1 MNAPEFCANSQYLA
15 DVSPIIPTAY
25 ITPETLAHLLT
36 TLDFNLIINELVQKS
51 WSVQTRFWPTWLVTG
66 LQAEA
71 RQLHQEGL
79 FKPAHVRHAVYTEF
93 QRDQRIR
100 GDQIYWL
107 EQRLP
112 LPFQRAYL
120 YALEQLRQTLN
131 QQLFLGLAGLE
142 AHFALY
148 PPNSFYRK
156 HYDRVAQES
165 ERVVTVV
172 SYLTAD
178 WSLMAGGMLRL
189 YDPEQPKQCIAE
201 VLPHAGTF
209 VCFLSERIPHE
220 VCITERERLS
230 ITGWF
235 RRRDELGEWL

>member
-1 MNAPEFCANSQYLA
+1 MNAPELCANRELLA
-15 DVSPIIPTAY
+15 ELSPTVSVETV
-25 ITPETLAHLLT
+25 TPETLAHLLA
-36 TLDFNLIINELVQKS
+36 TLNFEHVINELVNQS
-51 WSVQTRFWPTWLVTG
+51 WSVQPNFWPTWLVEG

-71 RQLHQEGL
+71 RQLHQADE
-79 FKPAHVRHAVYTEF
+79 FKPAQVRHAVYTEF

-107 EQRLP
+107 EQGLP

-120 YALEQLRQTLN
+120 CALEQLRQQLN
-131 QQLFLGLAGLE
+131 RQLFLGLASLE

-165 ERVVTVV
+165 ERIVTVV
-172 SYLTAD
+172 SYLNAD
-178 WSLMAGGMLRL
+178 WSVMAGGMLRL
-189 YDPEQPKQCIAE
+189 YDPEQPEQCIAE

-209 VCFLSERIPHE
+209 TCFLSERIPHE
-220 VCITERERLS
+220 VCITDRERLS